1 MEKFILCFDDF
12 KKKKTLEVKN
22 EVFNLD
28 LDSSILKKSDLKVS
42 FKAVKYSD
50 IINIVGTVSGV
61 ETFECSRCL
70 VVFDKNT
77 KVDFEFSFAKEDGEF
92 NLFDEIKQ
100 TIILDIP
107 MQPLCC
113 AGCKGICQVCGC
125 NKNQKDCSCKEQL
138 NSEFIFE
145 KWSKIIKLNKK

>member
-1 MEKFILCFDDF
+1 MEKFILKFDDF
-12 KKKKTLEVKN
+12 KKKKILEVKD
-22 EVFNLD
+22 EVLSFD
-28 LDSSILKKSDLKVS
+28 LDSSVVKKSDLKVS
-42 FKAVKYSD
+42 FKAVKYSEL
-50 IINIVGTVSGV
+50 INIVGTVSGT

-70 VVFDKNT
+70 IVFDKDV

-92 NLFDEIKQ
+92 NLFEEIQQ

-113 AGCKGICQVCGC
+113 DDCKGICQICGC
-125 NKNQKDCSCKEQL
+125 NRNKKDCDCKEKL
-138 NSEFIFE
+138 NKEFIAE